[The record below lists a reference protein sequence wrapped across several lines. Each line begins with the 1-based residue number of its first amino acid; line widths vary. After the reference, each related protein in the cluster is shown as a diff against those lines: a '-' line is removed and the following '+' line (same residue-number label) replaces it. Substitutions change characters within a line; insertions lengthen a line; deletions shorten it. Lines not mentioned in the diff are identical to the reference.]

1 MPMHARMGERW
12 ESVNGLKPLVLAIVF
27 VLAITAELAVGI
39 DGISA
44 GARAVVWAA
53 LAALAWELVPRAVGL
68 VRRDPNPG

>member
-1 MPMHARMGERW
+1 MGGRW

-27 VLAITAELAVGI
+27 VVAITAELAIGT

-53 LAALAWELVPRAVGL
+53 VTALAWELVPRTVGL
-68 VRRDPNPG
+68 VRRDPDPIN